1 MDLQSLLN
9 KDGATLTVDGNYG
22 PKTQAAFAAAIA
34 SPAATL
40 GSVGSVIANPTS
52 VINASAYP
60 WQDWIKKHFGE
71 IEATGQPVTAF
82 DKEIFSHTSC
92 PLGADMLAGCAATM
106 CAALEETGY
115 KSPHNASAISFKDY
129 GTESELKKGAILVF
143 QWSPGEHHVT
153 SCDEICAD
161 GVSVVCAGG
170 NQNHLVKDSTYPR
183 ASIIAI
189 RWPVKA

>member
-9 KDGATLTVDGNYG
+9 KDGATLTVDGDYG

-34 SPAATL
+34 PPAA
-40 GSVGSVIANPTS
+40 
-52 VINASAYP
+52 ASAQSSPYP

-129 GTESELKKGAILVF
+129 GTECELKKGAILVF

-161 GVSVVCAGG
+161 GVNVVCAGG

-183 ASIIAI
+183 ASIVAI